1 MQLSLAVLV
10 FYRSWVV
17 FSLGGCFP
25 PIFPSHCQG
34 QVLCLQH
41 DLGPVQPTWVSHS
54 VPCLSRQVRPDGS
67 RVACAEGEPHI
78 SITFRR
84 RIRFG
89 PSRFRSP
96 LLTGSQLISLPA
108 GTQMFPSPAFAILAD
123 RQDALRQ
130 SWQVLTHSEIPG
142 SMAACSS
149 PGLIAACHVL
159 HRHPSQVI
167 HHTASVRMDEYY
179 IPADACANP
188 MHGLIAGPPNGWPAG
203 PSHPIRRPDVASF
216 TGRALLDTTSLQC
229 AIVLPEFVN

>member
-67 RVACAEGEPHI
+67 RVAYAEGEPHI

-96 LLTGSQLISLPA
+96 LLTGSQLISLPP
-108 GTQMFPSPAFAILAD
+108 GTQMFPSPGFAFLAE
-123 RQDALRQ
+123 RGDALRQ
-130 SWQVLTHSEIPG
+130 SPQIGIHSGISG
-142 SMAACSS
+142 SKDACAS
-149 PGLIAACHVL
+149 PELIAA
-159 HRHPSQVI
+159 
-167 HHTASVRMDEYY
+167 Y
-179 IPADACANP
+179 
-188 MHGLIAGPPNGWPAG
+188 
-203 PSHPIRRPDVASF
+203 
-216 TGRALLDTTSLQC
+216 RALLRHTKPSHSPYSVVVSDD
-229 AIVLPEFVN
+229 